1 MKEVDEERILDEAE
15 KLYALRQQME
25 SIADKLCEKGFDN
38 ILFTSAGGVGTFFSY
53 DAEDVIDTM
62 LYSASG
68 RSHCHW
74 KSHGDGKNNSYPYIQ
89 IW

>member
-38 ILFTSAGGVGTFFSY
+38 ILFTSAGGSMAALEPFSVMMQKMSSIPCFTALPA
-53 DAEDVIDTM
+53 DLIAIGNPMVT
-62 LYSASG
+62 
-68 RSHCHW
+68 
-74 KSHGDGKNNSYPYIQ
+74 
-89 IW
+89 